1 MKNLSA
7 VTGLI
12 LLGLA
17 AIIGLMLFGQS
28 AQAAPSQSDLLV
40 RAYFAGAPKIA
51 AAPNANVLTNEFTSP
66 EALALRNQLAAK
78 LSVWLA
84 GSLAANPNQPTPG
97 GAAKLRPL
105 IDDLQQSEFLLEI
118 HATTGR
124 PETAIAI
131 KLPPARAQL
140 WQANLNPFFAKGTF
154 KTSAD
159 WLVFD
164 SDPTQLRLGEKV
176 TKDLNNL
183 PTDWFTLDINWPRL
197 AQWHPQ
203 FKDLGLPETQ
213 LAVSPVGSELKV
225 MGKLT
230 FPDKL
235 ALKLDPWEIP
245 TNTIH
250 APFDSFTAIRG
261 FSAWLQA
268 QPWASPFQLSP
279 SPNELFVWALPGAV
293 FPTYA
298 AVPVP
303 NGAAAISQTEQHWR
317 TALDEAR
324 ANNELMPSPKPIQA
338 ELKGNE
344 ISVVNVPFASVRAQ
358 ALTEPAGQFLLAELF
373 PNPPAGLPLP
383 QGLLNRL
390 NTKNLVYYH
399 WETTTNRVPQ
409 LLQITQLSLLLTN
422 HKQLDGKSAAYKWL
436 RKASAVKGASETG
449 ITQSGPAEFTLLRQ
463 GPGLFTAFELFA
475 LANWFESPNFPGFE
489 LTLVPPLPD
498 SDTPA
503 PAAPAKAPA
512 PKASH

>member
-1 MKNLSA
+1 MKNLS
-7 VTGLI
+7 
-12 LLGLA
+12 
-17 AIIGLMLFGQS
+17 AIIGLMLLGLA
-28 AQAAPSQSDLLV
+28 AQAAPSQPDLLV

-51 AAPNANVLTNEFTSP
+51 AAPNANAFTNEFTSP
-66 EALALRNQLAAK
+66 EALALRGELATK
-78 LSVWLA
+78 LSAWLA
-84 GSLAANPNQPTPG
+84 GSLAANPNQPIPG

-105 IDDLQQSEFLLEI
+105 FDDLQQAEFLLEI
-118 HATTGR
+118 HATVGG

-131 KLPPARAQL
+131 KLPAARTQL
-140 WQANLNPFFAKGTF
+140 WQANLKSFFAKSTF
-154 KTSAD
+154 TTSAG

-164 SDPTQLRLGEKV
+164 SDPSPLNLGEKV
-176 TKDLNNL
+176 TKDLDHL
-183 PTDWFTLDINWPRL
+183 PTDWFTLDINWLRL

-213 LAVSPVGSELKV
+213 FAVSPVGSELKV
-225 MGKLT
+225 MGKFS

-235 ALKLDPWEIP
+235 ALKLDPWTIP

-250 APFDSFTAIRG
+250 APFDSFTAVRG
-261 FSAWLQA
+261 FSTWLQA
-268 QPWASPFQLSP
+268 QRWASAFQLSP

-303 NGAAAISQTEQHWR
+303 NSATAISQTEQHWQA
-317 TALDEAR
+317 ALDEAR
-324 ANNELMPSPKPIQA
+324 AKNELMTSINA
-338 ELKGNE
+338 ELNNNQIEIKG
-344 ISVVNVPFASVRAQ
+344 VPFASVRAQ
-358 ALTEPAGQFLLAELF
+358 ALSEPNGQFLMAELF
-373 PNPPAGLPLP
+373 PNPPSGLPLP

-409 LLQITQLSLLLTN
+409 LLQITQLGLWLSN
-422 HKQLDGKSAAYKWL
+422 HQQLDGKSVAYKWL
-436 RKASAVKGASETG
+436 RKASSVNGASETG
-449 ITQSGPAEFTLLRQ
+449 LTQSGPAEFTLLRQ

-475 LANWFESPNFPGFE
+475 LANWFESPKFPGFE
-489 LTLVPPLPD
+489 LTSTPPLPVSD
-498 SDTPA
+498 SPV

>member
-7 VTGLI
+7 ITSTVI
-12 LLGLA
+12 LVLA
-17 AIIGLMLFGQS
+17 AMIGLTLFERS
-28 AQAAPSQSDLLV
+28 AQAAPAPSDLLV

-51 AAPNANVLTNEFTSP
+51 AAPNANAFTNGFTSP
-66 EALALRNQLAAK
+66 EALALRGELATK
-78 LSVWLA
+78 LSAWLA
-84 GSLAANPNQPTPG
+84 GSLAANPNQPIPA

-118 HATTGR
+118 HATAGR

-131 KLPPARAQL
+131 KLPAARTQL

-154 KTSAD
+154 KTSAG

-164 SDPTQLRLGEKV
+164 SDPSQLKLGEKV

-183 PTDWFTLDINWPRL
+183 PTEWFTLDINWPRL
-197 AQWHPQ
+197 TQWHPQ

-213 LAVSPVGSELKV
+213 FAVSPVGSELKV
-225 MGKLT
+225 MGKFS

-235 ALKLDPWEIP
+235 ALKLDPWTIP

-250 APFDSFTAIRG
+250 APFDSFTAVRG
-261 FSAWLQA
+261 FSTWLQA
-268 QPWASPFQLSP
+268 QRWASAFQLSP
-279 SPNELFVWALPGAV
+279 SPNELFIWALPGAV

-298 AVPVP
+298 AMPVP
-303 NGAAAISQTEQHWR
+303 NSAAAVSQAAQHWR

-324 ANNELMPSPKPIQA
+324 GKDELMTSINA
-338 ELKGNE
+338 ELNNNQIEVKG
-344 ISVVNVPFASVRAQ
+344 VPFASVKAR
-358 ALTEPAGQFLLAELF
+358 ALTEPTGQFLFAELF
-373 PNPPAGLPLP
+373 PNPPSGLPLP
-383 QGLLNRL
+383 SGLLNRL
-390 NTKNLVYYH
+390 NTKNLVFYH
-399 WETTTNRVPQ
+399 WETITNRVPQ
-409 LLQITQLSLLLTN
+409 LLQITQLGLWLSN
-422 HKQLDGKSAAYKWL
+422 HKQLDGKSVAYKWL
-436 RKASAVKGASETG
+436 RKASSVKGASETG

-489 LTLVPPLPD
+489 LTLAPPLPVSD
-498 SDTPA
+498 SPV
-503 PAAPAKAPA
+503 PAAPVKAPA